1 MMTPGCVNQ
10 QRIIDPIIKQG
21 FSMQSQEDTRHDQK
35 APDEASSA
43 VADPAPK
50 RRGRPPGTKNSK
62 KKTTKKTAKKKATK
76 KKASKKKASKKKT
89 GKKKASKK
97 LTATPG
103 TKKATRK
110 KASKKKASKKK
121 SGKKKA
127 AARTEAGSPELA
139 RLMAAVEE
147 LRAAVIDLATSQAA
161 RESAVGDMRKAA
173 QAKIAEI
180 EDATARSLKKLG
192 F

>member
-1 MMTPGCVNQ
+1 
-10 QRIIDPIIKQG
+10 
-21 FSMQSQEDTRHDQK
+21 MQSQETTRHDQQ

-50 RRGRPPGTKNSK
+50 RRGRPPGTKSAK

-76 KKASKKKASKKKT
+76 KKATKKKASKKKA

-97 LTATPG
+97 LTAVPG

-121 SGKKKA
+121 RGKKKT
-127 AARTEAGSPELA
+127 AARTEGGSPELD

-147 LRAAVIDLATSQAA
+147 LRSAVIGLATSQAA
-161 RESAVGDMRKAA
+161 RHSAISDMRKTAR
-173 QAKIAEI
+173 AKIAEI
-180 EDATARSLKKLG
+180 EDATTRSLKKMG